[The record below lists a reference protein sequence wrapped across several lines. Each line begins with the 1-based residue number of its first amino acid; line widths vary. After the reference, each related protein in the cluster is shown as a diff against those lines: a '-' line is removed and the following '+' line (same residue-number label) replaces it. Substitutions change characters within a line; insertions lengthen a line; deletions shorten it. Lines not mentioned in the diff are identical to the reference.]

1 MTSPSP
7 VSAGSRD
14 APLAFVHFGR
24 SMIAVSVL
32 YLLVVGMPLAAMM
45 RFGENFGVW
54 PATAIGIVSLF
65 LTPRALRP
73 LMVVALATMQYVA
86 LALFLPAPLPLQ
98 LLLLVAQVA
107 GEWGTVELTERMFG
121 RTPDLERPKELTR
134 FAVVAGLITL
144 PAAALLGGAAY
155 TALGRGSFTRAV
167 LTWWIS
173 EISWVLLLVPALMYL
188 RQRQLDTARR
198 TVRVQFLERLF
209 FFELLIVL
217 GIAASSAPVTGGF
230 SRVPLGIFVNPLLLW
245 SAFRLGVGTTMW
257 GSILVAVALVSATL
271 SGNGIFGKLEGD
283 TFYRLAWAQSYAFIM
298 GLSHILLALA
308 VRQRQVA
315 EQDRAAIL
323 EAVRTSSARLES
335 FFAGA
340 PEAIAVVDTDGRLV
354 AASPAAT
361 QLLEHLRLADGGA
374 WSRALAGDTVTQ
386 NLRLGPEQEYAVT
399 LLPLRDTEGVII
411 GASAS
416 AVNLTDLRSQI
427 AEEERSARLATVGRL
442 AGGIAHD
449 FNNIMMIIRGNLTL
463 LQERIPP
470 SDAKRDDVDEAAAAA
485 DRAVGLT
492 RQLLAYARQQTVEP
506 QYLDLGVHVQQMA
519 TMLERLLGAD
529 VSLDVSVRCADA
541 AVWIDESQLDQVI
554 VNLSVNARDA
564 MPEGGTLRLY
574 VSDDVIDASRA
585 DALSMAPGRVV
596 VLVVKD
602 EGHGIPPD
610 ALSHVFEPFFSTKAI
625 GEGTGLGL
633 ATVDGIVRQ
642 AGGAINVVSSLQHG
656 ATFTI
661 HLPYSPPPVAAAV

>member
-1 MTSPSP
+1 MMTPSP
-7 VSAGSRD
+7 VETGGRD
-14 APLAFVHFGR
+14 EPHAVVHFGR
-24 SMIAVSVL
+24 SMIASSLL
-32 YLLVVGMPLAAMM
+32 YLLAVSIPLAAMM

-54 PATAIGIVSLF
+54 PAAVIGITMLF

-73 LMVVALATMQYVA
+73 LMVVALATMHYVA

-98 LLLLVAQVA
+98 LLLMVAHMV
-107 GEWGTVELTERMFG
+107 GEWGTVELTERMFR
-121 RTPDLERPKELTR
+121 RTPDLEQPKELTR

-144 PAAALLGGAAY
+144 PAAALLGGAAFA
-155 TALGRGSFTRAV
+155 ALGRGSLAREAV
-167 LTWWIS
+167 RWWIS
-173 EISWVLLLVPALMYL
+173 EVSWVLLLVPALMYL
-188 RQRQLDTARR
+188 RRRQLDTTRR
-198 TVRVQFLERLF
+198 TARVQVLERLF

-217 GIAASSAPVTGGF
+217 GIGASATTSNGSFG
-230 SRVPLGIFVNPLLLW
+230 RVPIGIFVNPLLLW

-257 GSILVAVALVSATL
+257 GSILVAVALVASTL
-271 SGNGIFGKLEGD
+271 SGNGIFGRLQGD
-283 TFYRLAWAQSYAFIM
+283 TFYRLAWSQSYAFIM

-308 VRQRQVA
+308 VRQRQAA
-315 EQDRAAIL
+315 EEDRAGIL

-340 PEAIAVVDTDGRLV
+340 PEAIAVVDADSRLV

-361 QLLEHLRLADGGA
+361 QLLEHLRLADGSA
-374 WSRALAGDTVTQ
+374 WTRALSGDVVTQ
-386 NLRLGPEQEYAVT
+386 NVRLGPEQEYAVK
-399 LLPLRDTEGVII
+399 LLPLRDVEGAII

-427 AEEERSARLATVGRL
+427 AEEERSERLATVGRL

-463 LQERIPP
+463 LQESIPP
-470 SDAKRDDVDEAAAAA
+470 SDAKRGDVDEAAAAA

-529 VSLDVSVRCADA
+529 VALDVSVRCTDA
-541 AVWIDESQLDQVI
+541 AVWIDEYQLDQVI

-574 VSDDVIDASRA
+574 VSDDVIDTARA

-596 VLVVKD
+596 ILVVKD
-602 EGHGIPPD
+602 EGQGIPPD
-610 ALSHVFEPFFSTKAI
+610 ALPHVFEPFFSTKQI

-633 ATVDGIVRQ
+633 ATVDGIIRQ

-661 HLPYSPPPVAAAV
+661 HLPHTPPPAAVTV